1 LGNSLFYLDPLKIF
15 SYTPV
20 LLALSDYGVR
30 HKRKIIGQNGLCP
43 VRLAPVFNL
52 QKKIFIGRSF
62 MGRVAIIGVGQSAFV
77 RGYPGSIRELAF
89 EGFKE
94 CMADAQ
100 VSVKEID
107 ASVICSA
114 PEYDKQRS
122 PAGVFAE
129 YLGLTPQP
137 TFYVETLCSSS
148 STGVKLAYSLIKSGL
163 HDVVVVLGFQKMSEI
178 SSAESQERMGRGA
191 DIQWESPFGT
201 MMPAYYAMYAR
212 AHMKKYGTTPEDLAL
227 IRVKA
232 STYGQINEK
241 AVYRKPVALDMF
253 SDPQSPMSGPV
264 ASPLRVG
271 DCCANADGSSCIIL
285 ASEEKAKA
293 LSKKPVWILGVGAA
307 SSPVNMAGRAL
318 FTGLAVGEEA
328 GKQAY
333 KMAGVSPKDVDVAEV
348 HDCFT
353 IAEMMAYENLGFA
366 KPGEGKDLIKSKE
379 TYKEGIIPV
388 NVDGGLLSKGHPIGA
403 TGGSQI
409 RTIVLQ
415 LRGQAGD
422 MQVKNPEIGLV
433 HNIGGVGLYG
443 NVTILGRS

>member
-1 LGNSLFYLDPLKIF
+1 
-15 SYTPV
+15 
-20 LLALSDYGVR
+20 
-30 HKRKIIGQNGLCP
+30 
-43 VRLAPVFNL
+43 
-52 QKKIFIGRSF
+52 
-62 MGRVAIIGVGQSAFV
+62 MGKVAIIGVGQSTFV
-77 RGYPGSIRELAF
+77 RSYPGSIREMAF

-94 CMADAQ
+94 AMQDAQ
-100 VSVKEID
+100 IATTDVG

-129 YLGLTPQP
+129 YLGLNPQP
-137 TFYVETLCSSS
+137 TFYVESLCSSS
-148 STGVKLAYSLIKSGL
+148 SMGLRLAYSLIKSGL
-163 HDVVVVLGFQKMSEI
+163 HDVVAVLGFQKMSEI
-178 SSAESQERMGRGA
+178 SSSESQERMGRGA

-212 AHMKKYGTTPEDLAL
+212 GHMEKYGTSPDDLAR

-232 STYGQINEK
+232 ATYGQLNEK
-241 AVYRKPVALDMF
+241 AVYRKPVTFDMF
-253 SDPQSPMSGPV
+253 SDPENRMSGPV

-271 DCCANADGSSCIIL
+271 DCCANADGSSCIIV
-285 ASEEKAKA
+285 AGEEKSKTF
-293 LSKKPVWILGVGAA
+293 SKKPIWIMGLGAA
-307 SSPVNMAGRAL
+307 TTSVNLAGRDL
-318 FTGLAVGEEA
+318 FSGLTVAQEA

-333 KMAGVSPKDVDVAEV
+333 KMAGVTAADIDVAEV

-353 IAEMMAYENLGFA
+353 IAEMMAYEDLGFA
-366 KPGEGKDLIKSKE
+366 APGQGKELIKSKE
-379 TYKEGIIPV
+379 TYKEGSIPV

-415 LRGQAGD
+415 LRDEAGD
-422 MQVKNPEIGLV
+422 IQVNNPQIGLV

-443 NVTILGRS
+443 NVTILGR

>member
-1 LGNSLFYLDPLKIF
+1 MAKVG
-15 SYTPV
+15 
-20 LLALSDYGVR
+20 
-30 HKRKIIGQNGLCP
+30 
-43 VRLAPVFNL
+43 
-52 QKKIFIGRSF
+52 
-62 MGRVAIIGVGQSAFV
+62 IIGVGQSAFV
-77 RGYPGSIRELAF
+77 RRYSGSIRELAF

-94 CMADAQ
+94 AMQDAGIAT
-100 VSVKEID
+100 KDIE
-107 ASVICSA
+107 ASIICSA

-122 PAGVFAE
+122 PAGVLSE
-129 YLGLTPQP
+129 YMGLTPQP

-148 STGVKLAYSLIKSGL
+148 STGVKLAYSLIKSGM
-163 HDVVVVLGFQKMSEI
+163 HDVVAVIGLQKMSEI

-212 AHMKKYGTTPEDLAL
+212 AHMAKYGTTSEDLAL

-232 STYGQINEK
+232 ATYGQINER
-241 AVYRKPVALDMF
+241 AVYRKPVTFEMF
-253 SDPQSPMSGPV
+253 SDPANPMSGPV

-271 DCCANADGSSCIIL
+271 DCCANADGSSCVIV

-293 LSKKPVWILGVGAA
+293 FSKKPVWILGLGA
-307 SSPVNMAGRAL
+307 SSTAVNMAGREL
-318 FTGLAVGEEA
+318 FTGLTVGIEA
-328 GKQAY
+328 GRQAY
-333 KMAGVSPKDVDVAEV
+333 KMAGVGPKDIDVAEV

-366 KPGEGKDLIKSKE
+366 KPGEGKDLIRSKE
-379 TYKEGIIPV
+379 TYKEGSIPV

-415 LRGQAGD
+415 LRGEAES
-422 MQVKNPEIGLV
+422 MQVKDPEIGLV

-443 NVTILGRS
+443 NVTILGR

>member
-1 LGNSLFYLDPLKIF
+1 
-15 SYTPV
+15 
-20 LLALSDYGVR
+20 
-30 HKRKIIGQNGLCP
+30 
-43 VRLAPVFNL
+43 
-52 QKKIFIGRSF
+52 
-62 MGRVAIIGVGQSAFV
+62 MGKVAIIGVGQSAFV

-94 CMADAQ
+94 AMLDAQ
-100 VSVKEID
+100 IAATDID

-148 STGVKLAYSLIKSGL
+148 STGLKLAYSLVASGL
-163 HDVVVVLGFQKMSEI
+163 HDVVAVVGFQKMSEI

-201 MMPAYYAMYAR
+201 MMPAYYATYAR
-212 AHMKKYGTTPEDLAL
+212 GHFEKYGTTPDDLAL

-241 AVYRKPVALDMF
+241 AVYRKAVTFEMF
-253 SDPQSPMSGPV
+253 SDPENTMSGPV

-271 DCCANADGSSCIIL
+271 DCCANADGSSCLIV
-285 ASEEKAKA
+285 ANEDKAK
-293 LSKKPVWILGVGAA
+293 LFSKKPVWIKGIGAA
-307 SSPVNMAGRAL
+307 STAVNLAGRDL
-318 FTGLAVGEEA
+318 FSGLTVGIEA

-333 KMAGVSPKDVDVAEV
+333 KMAGITPDHIDVAEV

-366 KPGEGKDLIKSKE
+366 KPGEGKDLIRSKE
-379 TYKEGIIPV
+379 TYREGSIPV

-403 TGGSQI
+403 TGGSQV

-415 LRGQAGD
+415 LRDEAGE
-422 MQVKNPEIGLV
+422 MQVKDPQFGLV

-443 NVTILGRS
+443 NVTILGRD

>member
-1 LGNSLFYLDPLKIF
+1 MSK
-15 SYTPV
+15 
-20 LLALSDYGVR
+20 
-30 HKRKIIGQNGLCP
+30 
-43 VRLAPVFNL
+43 
-52 QKKIFIGRSF
+52 
-62 MGRVAIIGVGQSAFV
+62 VAIIGVGQSTFV
-77 RGYPGSIRELAF
+77 RSYPGAIRELAF
-89 EGFKE
+89 EGFKDA
-94 CMADAQ
+94 MQDAQ
-100 VSVKEID
+100 LSTSDID

-129 YLGLTPQP
+129 YLGLNPQP

-148 STGVKLAYSLIKSGL
+148 STGLKLAYSLVKSGL
-163 HDVVVVLGFQKMSEI
+163 HDAVAVIGFQKMSEI
-178 SSAESQERMGRGA
+178 SSSESQERMGRGA

-201 MMPAYYAMYAR
+201 MMPAYYAMYAK
-212 AHMKKYGTTPEDLAL
+212 AHMEKYGTTLDDLAL

-232 STYGQINEK
+232 ATYGQLNEK
-241 AVYRKPVALDMF
+241 AVYRKPVEFEMF
-253 SDPQSPMSGPV
+253 SDPQNRMAGPV

-271 DCCANADGSSCIIL
+271 DCCANADGSSCVIV
-285 ASEEKAKA
+285 ASEEKAKS

-307 SSPVNMAGRAL
+307 STSVNLAGRDL
-318 FTGLAVGEEA
+318 FTGLTVAEQA
-328 GKQAY
+328 AQQAY
-333 KMAGVSPKDVDVAEV
+333 AMAGVGPQDIDVAEV

-366 KPGEGKDLIKSKE
+366 KPGEGKELIRNKE
-379 TYKEGIIPV
+379 TYQEGRIPV

-415 LRGQAGD
+415 LRDEAGD
-422 MQVKNPEIGLV
+422 IQVKNPEIGLV

-443 NVTILGRS
+443 NVTILGR

>member
-1 LGNSLFYLDPLKIF
+1 
-15 SYTPV
+15 
-20 LLALSDYGVR
+20 
-30 HKRKIIGQNGLCP
+30 
-43 VRLAPVFNL
+43 
-52 QKKIFIGRSF
+52 
-62 MGRVAIIGVGQSAFV
+62 MGKVAIIGVGQSSFV
-77 RGYPGSIRELAF
+77 RGYAGSVRELAF
-89 EGFKE
+89 EGFR
-94 CMADAQ
+94 DAMLDAHLT
-100 VSVKEID
+100 VKDID
-107 ASVICSA
+107 ASVVCSA

-129 YLGLTPQP
+129 YLGITPQP

-148 STGVKLAYSLIKSGL
+148 STGVKLAYSLVKSGL
-163 HDVVVVLGFQKMSEI
+163 HDVVAVIGFQKMSEI
-178 SSAESQERMGRGA
+178 SSADSQERMGRGA

-201 MMPAYYAMYAR
+201 MMPAYYALYAR
-212 AHMKKYGTTPEDLAL
+212 AHMEKYGTTLEDLAL

-232 STYGQINEK
+232 ATYGQINDR
-241 AVYRKPVALDMF
+241 AVYRKPVTIEMF
-253 SDPQSPMSGPV
+253 SDLSSAMAGPV

-271 DCCANADGSSCIIL
+271 DCCANADGSSCIIV

-307 SSPVNMAGRAL
+307 STSVNLAGRELFSGLTVAERAAAQAYNMAGVTA
-318 FTGLAVGEEA
+318 
-328 GKQAY
+328 
-333 KMAGVSPKDVDVAEV
+333 KDVDVAEV

-366 KPGEGKDLIKSKE
+366 KPGEGKDLIRSKE
-379 TYKEGIIPV
+379 TYKEGRIPI

-415 LRGQAGD
+415 LRGEAGP
-422 MQVKNPEIGLV
+422 MQVKDPEIGLV

-443 NVTILGRS
+443 NVTILGR

>member
-1 LGNSLFYLDPLKIF
+1 
-15 SYTPV
+15 
-20 LLALSDYGVR
+20 
-30 HKRKIIGQNGLCP
+30 
-43 VRLAPVFNL
+43 
-52 QKKIFIGRSF
+52 
-62 MGRVAIIGVGQSAFV
+62 MGKVGIIGVGQSAFV

-94 CMADAQ
+94 AMQDAQ
-100 VSVKEID
+100 IATKDID
-107 ASVICSA
+107 ASIICSA

-129 YLGLTPQP
+129 YLGLIPQP
-137 TFYVETLCSSS
+137 TCYLESLCSSS
-148 STGVKLAYSLIKSGL
+148 STGLRMAYALVKSGL
-163 HDVVVVLGFQKMSEI
+163 HDVVAVIGFQKMSEI

-212 AHMKKYGTTPEDLAL
+212 AYMQEYGTTLDDLAL

-232 STYGQINEK
+232 ATYGQINDK
-241 AVYRKPVALDMF
+241 AVYRKPVTFGMF
-253 SDPQSPMSGPV
+253 SDPESPMSGPV

-271 DCCANADGSSCIIL
+271 DCCANADGSSCVIV
-285 ASEEKAKA
+285 ANEEKAKT
-293 LSKKPVWILGVGAA
+293 LSKKPVWILGLGAA
-307 SSPVNMAGRAL
+307 STSVNLAGREL
-318 FTGLAVGEEA
+318 FTGLTVAQQAGE
-328 GKQAY
+328 QAY
-333 KMAGVSPKDVDVAEV
+333 KMTGVTPKEIDVAEV

-366 KPGEGKDLIKSKE
+366 KPGEGKELIKSKE
-379 TYKEGIIPV
+379 TYKEGSIPV

-415 LRGQAGD
+415 LRGEAGE
-422 MQVKNPEIGLV
+422 MQVKDPEIGLV

-443 NVTILGRS
+443 NVTILGR

>member
-1 LGNSLFYLDPLKIF
+1 
-15 SYTPV
+15 
-20 LLALSDYGVR
+20 
-30 HKRKIIGQNGLCP
+30 
-43 VRLAPVFNL
+43 
-52 QKKIFIGRSF
+52 
-62 MGRVAIIGVGQSAFV
+62 MGRVGIIGVGQSAFV
-77 RGYPGSIRELAF
+77 RGYPGSIRELAY

-94 CMADAQ
+94 AMQDAKI
-100 VSVKEID
+100 SNGDID
-107 ASVICSA
+107 ASIVCSA

-122 PAGVFAE
+122 PAGVIAE

-137 TFYVETLCSSS
+137 TFYVESVCSSS
-148 STGVKLAYSLIKSGL
+148 STGLKVAYSMIKAGL
-163 HDVVVVLGFQKMSEI
+163 HDVVCVVGFQKMSEI

-212 AHMKKYGTTPEDLAL
+212 AHMAKYGSTEEDLAL
-227 IRVKA
+227 IRIKA
-232 STYGQINEK
+232 STYGQLNEK
-241 AVYRKPVALDMF
+241 AVYRKPVTMEQIF
-253 SDPQSPMSGPV
+253 DPERPPV
-264 ASPLRVG
+264 ATPLKVF
-271 DCCANADGSSCIIL
+271 DCCANADGSSCIIV

-293 LSKKPVWILGVGAA
+293 LCENPVWILGLGAA
-307 SSPVNMAGRAL
+307 SEPVNMARRDL
-318 FTGLAVGEEA
+318 FTGLNVAIDA
-328 GKQAY
+328 GRQAY
-333 KMAGVSPKDVDVAEV
+333 KMAGVGPEDIDVAEV

-366 KPGEGKDLIKSKE
+366 KAGEGKELIGAKE
-379 TYKEGIIPV
+379 TYKEGKIPV

-415 LRGQAGD
+415 LRGEAGP
-422 MQVKNPEIGLV
+422 MQVKDPEIGLV